1 MTRPVQEETGCM
13 MHLYIYIDHRFIF
26 RVDFLTSAIQ
36 TWMVGAFRQEES
48 LESGSSS
55 RAFKLSV

>member
-1 MTRPVQEETGCM
+1 M